1 MYPRP
6 VVDDLDVLEQIQRRL
21 LARGIRLRVHAFR
34 LHDAHERFHGGVV
47 PRRRDRP
54 LDWQP
59 FPGQISESQARFSE
73 LDRAHAAKRR
83 VDSEVVVPVD
93 VVRQLDLQLA
103 GVRER
108 LAVRELG
115 LRHLVGRFVHALS

>member
-1 MYPRP
+1 MT
-6 VVDDLDVLEQIQRRL
+6 LI
-21 LARGIRLRVHAFR
+21 
-34 LHDAHERFHGGVV
+34 
-47 PRRRDRP
+47 

-59 FPGQISESQARFSE
+59 LPGQISESQARFSE
-73 LDRAHAAKRR
+73 LDRAHAALRR

-93 VVRQLDLQLA
+93 VVRRLDLQLA

-115 LRHLVGRFVHALS
+115 LQYLVGRFVHGVVAGTPLLGERPPHVEGVEHAVDLRVVEFAAAVRMEHLDV